1 MSSWQ
6 GTAFRPSGTEA
17 GLASIPTA
25 WACSSFSTS
34 CSSSSVDAPL
44 SCSPRIAQSMVTPQ
58 RRRRLSY
65 VVPFPNDPPP
75 RLQLPPHGY
84 PRNGSIGPIII
95 PLRTQD
101 ENTVHDHVEHR
112 PQHSR
117 HRLGVACLALDTS
130 TQLVGRPNP
139 EGILYSGG
147 RDGLVISWD
156 LNIPT
161 KQRTKRY
168 GVSTDSLRR
177 STGRWEVMT
186 GWTDDVPDDDLDD
199 EEAKSDGDI
208 LGDVRESG
216 GRRRRRKTGSDGEI
230 PYAERWETDMDAF
243 QDGTRSQFRQSAQVH
258 SDWVNDIVLT
268 NHNQTVVTAS
278 SDGTVKAWNPHA
290 NSEPSIVGQ
299 HADYVRCLTYCREQ
313 NWIASGSFD
322 RTVKLWDLAN
332 VPSPN
337 SDPLITLHAP
347 EASGP
352 KASIYA
358 LATDPYGCLIATGS
372 PERVIRMWD
381 PRSGKRIGKLV
392 GHTDNIRAIL
402 VSEDS
407 RYLLTGSADAS
418 IKLWSLSSQRC
429 LHTFTHHTESV
440 WSLFSNHPSLES
452 FYSGDRSGLVCKV
465 DVENCSDVS
474 EGECIVLCQE
484 TSDKCSSATD
494 GISKIVAMDDNL
506 LWTASGNA
514 SIRRWK
520 VPGPRS
526 SRAGALGE
534 GVDSPSTSDFPAM
547 RSNSITRR
555 SFDGTRSRTPPSPRP
570 GHIQHASLAPSV
582 TSSLASEG
590 LVYQQDKEGD
600 ETWYNIPFESL
611 VRLTSPN
618 ETFSTFGMLRGRDP
632 EIATLYSAASVMSV
646 PRVVRSPLQAI
657 FHNAQMQRSSSPM
670 PGDPAFART
679 DETMHPLKVAKQ
691 EYLEREVAADAV
703 PLYTS
708 PDEVIEGEHGL
719 VRSVIL
725 NDRMRALTVDTAGE
739 VAVWDILRGSCIGK
753 YSCEDV
759 SAASFR
765 GSSASDGSGDRENSP
780 REALET
786 VKERIEGEAVVV
798 PWATVDT
805 KTGVLTVHLNDK
817 CFDAEIYA
825 DEAGY
830 PSERQFNDEIRLNL
844 GKWLLRNIFLG
855 FVREQQRVVSRRARE
870 ASPSSTSR
878 IRRLSAHSP
887 VGTRRG
893 HSPESPRHS
902 SSDGSRSTLPAP
914 RSASIVTSPTMV
926 PAVIP
931 SVDWSTKPSPL
942 LTPMI
947 PIAAARRE
955 SLLSPIPQSP
965 GVDATPLARPQ
976 RSRTVDGSVS
986 VSASSGKE
994 TDYFSMRTRQA
1005 TSSSATTADDFSG
1018 WSGPTAKST
1027 TETLV
1032 PVQPTPTSAG
1042 SSSSSGTGFMGRFK
1056 MFKGSKRNTSDFGA
1070 SSTGSGHSGDASTA
1084 SADAASN
1091 PAPKTPLQHLLTEPL
1106 TPPPSSEAPTLPIPN
1121 DTSIIISEE
1130 AMSGWTTI
1138 YRGHVSD
1145 TGHDVQVLEETMP
1158 VWLLEYLLANKT
1170 PSIPIV
1176 KLSFILLPCATKEGE
1191 EPLPELLNTS
1201 QAKLTASRFLRVK
1214 KLTQHVQDK
1223 LEKLA
1228 AAGRS
1233 STQTQSSDR
1242 ASIDSRSAS
1251 PQTTRSLSP
1260 EKPGPRTSA
1269 DANRPHA
1276 EDVYEILCNDMVL
1289 PLNMTLAAVRQF
1301 VWRSS
1306 GELTMHYRR
1315 KVVQPVTNANGG
1327 PAEG

>member
-1 MSSWQ
+1 
-6 GTAFRPSGTEA
+6 
-17 GLASIPTA
+17 
-25 WACSSFSTS
+25 
-34 CSSSSVDAPL
+34 
-44 SCSPRIAQSMVTPQ
+44 MVVPQ
-58 RRRRLSY
+58 PRRRLSY
-65 VVPFPNDPPP
+65 VIPSPADPPP

-84 PRNGSIGPIII
+84 PRNGSIGPIIT
-95 PLRTQD
+95 PLRSD
-101 ENTVHDHVEHR
+101 DVHAHVQPRR
-112 PQHSR
+112 PNHPR

-130 TQLVGRPNP
+130 TQLVGRANP

-156 LNIPT
+156 LGVPM
-161 KQRTKRY
+161 KRRSKRY

-186 GWTDDVPDDDLDD
+186 GWADDVPDDDFD
-199 EEAKSDGDI
+199 EDEGKSDGDI
-208 LGDVRESG
+208 LGEAKPNGS
-216 GRRRRRKTGSDGEI
+216 RRRRRNAGPESDI
-230 PYAERWETDMDAF
+230 PYEEQWETDTSAF
-243 QDGTRSQFRQSAQVH
+243 QEGTTSRFRQSAQMH
-258 SDWVNDIVLT
+258 SDWVNDIILT

-278 SDGTVKAWNPHA
+278 SDGTVRTWNPHVI
-290 NSEPSIVGQ
+290 SEPTIVGQ

-332 VPSPN
+332 VPSPKQ
-337 SDPLITLHAP
+337 DPLITLQAP

-358 LATDPYGCLIATGS
+358 LASDPFGNIIATGS

-474 EGECIVLCQE
+474 EGECVVLCQE
-484 TSDKCSSATD
+484 SNDRCSSSHE

-506 LWTASGNA
+506 LWTASGNS

-526 SRAGALGE
+526 VRASVYATGE
-534 GVDSPSTSDFPAM
+534 TVDSPSSSELPLLY
-547 RSNSITRR
+547 NSIKRR
-555 SFDGTRSRTPPSPRP
+555 SLDGTHPRTSPSPTRQGNGLRASHTP
-570 GHIQHASLAPSV
+570 SLSGSHLSEGVASLH
-582 TSSLASEG
+582 
-590 LVYQQDKEGD
+590 DKEGE
-600 ETWYNIPFESL
+600 ETWYGIPFESL

-618 ETFSTFGMLRGRDP
+618 ETFTTFGMLRGRDP
-632 EIATLYSAASVMSV
+632 EIATLYSAASVMSI
-646 PRVVRSPLQAI
+646 PRVVRSPLQTL
-657 FHNAQMQRSSSPM
+657 FHHAQMQRSSSPM
-670 PGDPAFART
+670 PGDTTTSKAEETVHPSKIAR
-679 DETMHPLKVAKQ
+679 Q

-703 PLYTS
+703 PLYST
-708 PDEVIEGEHGL
+708 PDEVIQGDSGL
-719 VRSVIL
+719 VRCAIL
-725 NDRMRALTVDTAGE
+725 NDRMRALTVDTAGS
-739 VAVWDILRGSCIGK
+739 VAVWDILRGSCLGMF
-753 YSCEDV
+753 SSEDV

-765 GSSASDGSGDRENSP
+765 GSTASDGSGEREHSP

-786 VKERIEGEAVVV
+786 VRERIEGEAVVM

-805 KTGVLTVHLNDK
+805 KTGVLTVHLNEK

-830 PSERQFNDEIRLNL
+830 PSDRQFSDEIRLNL

-855 FVREQQRVVSRRARE
+855 FIKEQQRMVARRNHDNNH
-870 ASPSSTSR
+870 R
-878 IRRLSAHSP
+878 INRPTAPTHID
-887 VGTRRG
+887 TTHRG
-893 HSPESPRHS
+893 HSPESSRRS
-902 SSDGSRSTLPAP
+902 SSDVSRTTIPAP
-914 RSASIVTSPTMV
+914 RSASIVTSPNII
-926 PAVIP
+926 PAVTP
-931 SVDWSTKPSPL
+931 SVNRSTKSSPL

-947 PIAAARRE
+947 PISLVQRD

-965 GVDATPLARPQ
+965 GSTDATPLARPH
-976 RSRTVDGSVS
+976 RAYATEG
-986 VSASSGKE
+986 SASTAAGGKDG
-994 TDYFSMRTRQA
+994 DYFSLRSRQPA
-1005 TSSSATTADDFSG
+1005 STSGTTPDDFSG
-1018 WSGPTAKST
+1018 WGGPNAKPTPAAETPTAA
-1027 TETLV
+1027 
-1032 PVQPTPTSAG
+1032 QPTPTPSTPGTSFMNRFKVFGSKSGKRNANDVGTSNAG
-1042 SSSSSGTGFMGRFK
+1042 SAQAEGA
-1056 MFKGSKRNTSDFGA
+1056 TS
-1070 SSTGSGHSGDASTA
+1070 
-1084 SADAASN
+1084 AANAVTS
-1091 PAPKTPLQHLLTEPL
+1091 PAPKTPLQHLLAEPI
-1106 TPPPSSEAPTLPIPN
+1106 TPPSSSEAPTLPIPP

-1145 TGHDVQVLEETMP
+1145 TSHDVRVLEETMP

-1176 KLSFILLPCATKEGE
+1176 KISFILLPYAAREGE
-1191 EPLPELLNTS
+1191 EQLPELLNTS

-1214 KLTQHVQDK
+1214 KLTYHVQDK
-1223 LEKLA
+1223 LDKLS
-1228 AAGRS
+1228 AAGRTPAQGTPRS
-1233 STQTQSSDR
+1233 SV
-1242 ASIDSRSAS
+1242 DSRSVS
-1251 PQTTRSLSP
+1251 PHTVRSRSP
-1260 EKPGPRTSA
+1260 SKADREGRPR
-1269 DANRPHA
+1269 A
-1276 EDVYEILCNDMVL
+1276 EEVFEILCNDMVL

-1301 VWRSS
+1301 VWRSA
-1306 GELTMHYRR
+1306 GELTMHYR
-1315 KVVQPVTNANGG
+1315 KKAVPQ
-1327 PAEG
+1327 